1 MRHRKAGRKFGR
13 DTSSRRA
20 MLRNLAANL
29 VTHERIETTDAKAR
43 ELRRVAERLITKAK
57 RLGPVAHKP
66 FAELDAADRSRRIH
80 VERLLGAF
88 LPRWGVKAD
97 GSKIDLVAKIMTDL
111 AKRFAERPGG
121 YTRIIKASIRRG
133 DGAPLS
139 FIEFVDAAAPT
150 DKVKAAPVT
159 HSTTDT
165 APVEAAATG

>member
-29 VTHERIETTDAKAR
+29 VTHERIETTDAKAK

-97 GSKIDLVAKIMTDL
+97 GSKIDLVAKIMTDSREAL
-111 AKRFAERPGG
+111 RRAPGRLHAHHQG
-121 YTRIIKASIRRG
+121 
-133 DGAPLS
+133 
-139 FIEFVDAAAPT
+139 E
-150 DKVKAAPVT
+150 
-159 HSTTDT
+159 HS
-165 APVEAAATG
+165 PW